1 MASRRDIIRNGLGT
15 AASLVMAGP
24 LQAMAASPNDAI
36 LADVHPELRGLA
48 KMILD
53 MGGSL
58 PVWKRADLPA
68 IRQGSDAFQ
77 PKPLADIPH
86 ERRVISGSRGQP
98 DVTVYLVN
106 AQEGAHRPCILHL
119 HGGGYVAGS
128 AAGSINQAQTLAR
141 ALDCVV
147 VTVEYRLAPETTY
160 TGSLEDNYAAL
171 KWTHTNSASLGIDPA
186 RIAVMGESAGG
197 GHAVLL
203 AIAAR
208 DRGEVPVC
216 FQSLVYPMLDDRTG
230 STRQAPAHRGQIL
243 WTAQANRFGWECF
256 LSRKPGGRSGEGV
269 PGRTANLAGLPPA
282 WIGVGALDLFLDE
295 DMDYA
300 RRLNA
305 ADVAAELLV
314 IPGAFHGFDAFGSPT
329 GVGQRFS
336 EAKLNALRQAFKLP
350 AA

>member
-1 MASRRDIIRNGLGT
+1 MASRRDIIRKGLGT
-15 AASLVMAGP
+15 AAGLFMPGP
-24 LQAMAASPNDAI
+24 FQAMAASPNDAI
-36 LADVHPELRGLA
+36 LADVHPELRGVV
-48 KMILD
+48 KMILG
-53 MGGSL
+53 MGNFT
-58 PVWKRADLPA
+58 PVLKKANLPA

-77 PKPLADIPH
+77 PKPLTNIPY
-86 ERRVISGSRGQP
+86 ERRVIIGSRGQP

-106 AQEGAHRPCILHL
+106 AREGEHRPCILHM

-128 AAGSINQAQTLAR
+128 ATGSLNQVQTLAR
-141 ALDCVV
+141 ELDCVV
-147 VTVEYRLAPETTY
+147 VTVEYRLAPEATY
-160 TGSLEDNYAAL
+160 AGSLEDNYAAL
-171 KWTHTNSASLGIDPA
+171 KWIHANSSALGVDPA
-186 RIAVMGESAGG
+186 RIAVLGESAGG
-197 GHAVLL
+197 GHAALL

-216 FQSLVYPMLDDRTG
+216 FQCLVYPMLDDRTG

-256 LSRKPGGRSGEGV
+256 LGRKPGGRSGEGV

-314 IPGAFHGFDAFGSPT
+314 IPGAFHGFDTFGGPSSP
-329 GVGQRFS
+329 GQRFS